1 MRTYVSDPVWRRL
14 DPGAGKLTRRSTI
27 RLWIAVGVGLA
38 LLLAGNTLWR
48 AGLVVPRLAWPVGL
62 QAWEENPQGVRV
74 KVQSENTGWWPVTVR
89 SIGRS
94 GAGLELLGVEGAF
107 ETRGPSPFPVY
118 LEPGERVEATLVYRV
133 TDCEGYLREPWLVTA
148 EVDRPWGA
156 MTVEVAEEPNRFP
169 WHADIVQTW
178 CRPGGPG
185 GR

>member
-1 MRTYVSDPVWRRL
+1 MHTYVSDEVWRRL
-14 DPGAGKLTRRSTI
+14 DPGAGKLTRRSTV
-27 RLWIAVGVGLA
+27 RLWIAVGVALA

-62 QAWEENPQGVRV
+62 QEWEENPQWVRV
-74 KVQSENTGWWPVTVR
+74 KVQLENTGWWPVTVR

-107 ETRGPSPFPVY
+107 QTGEPSPFPVR

-133 TDCEGYLREPWLVTA
+133 TDCTGYPREPWPVTA

-156 MTVEVAEEPNRFP
+156 MTVEVAED
-169 WHADIVQTW
+169 WHHSLWHVDVVQTW
-178 CRPGGPG
+178 CRPDGSG